1 MAISQEDMNK
11 ERHLTGDMQ
20 RAGCR
25 TVVFYQ
31 QNKGSV
37 WLNLLNWSEP
47 QKKNNDYYDM
57 VLGALLWLTIPL
69 KTIIKLT
76 CVGPDGLMWAKNELR
91 SSINHESRVLT
102 STNNGKVT
110 CGLSLLLVLAFIPSC
125 FLESICEMHLTRKT
139 FTVIETQLR
148 CLTTRSWIQ
157 NLNVEWIN
165 LIIHLKI
172 VHVKDIVIKTPLC
185 GQMSLLIFPDVGW
198 WTPVSRN
205 RRIAP
210 SHFNLSF
217 A

>member
-37 WLNLLNWSEP
+37 WLNLLNWREP
-47 QKKNNDYYDM
+47 QKKNNDHNDM
-57 VLGALLWLTIPL
+57 VLRALLWLTIPL

-102 STNNGKVT
+102 STNNGKVILDMWVEFVV
-110 CGLSLLLVLAFIPSC
+110 GSC
-125 FLESICEMHLTRKT
+125 FHSFLLSRVSLWNALDEKNIYCNWNTIALLDDKK
-139 FTVIETQLR
+139 
-148 CLTTRSWIQ
+148 
-157 NLNVEWIN
+157 LNTKFKHGMN
-165 LIIHLKI
+165 KL
-172 VHVKDIVIKTPLC
+172 
-185 GQMSLLIFPDVGW
+185 
-198 WTPVSRN
+198 N
-205 RRIAP
+205 Y
-210 SHFNLSF
+210 SF
-217 A
+217 ENSACQGYCN